1 MCSDMFQYMPE
12 NGPVGERAET
22 TNRAI
27 GRTTSRRG
35 FLATAGAVGVA
46 GLAGCSGGSNSPTET
61 QGGSGSTEQSGT
73 TAGTSGAQDV
83 TVSFWHI
90 FGGELGQTLGDM
102 AAEFSQQNDGITI
115 EAVNNG
121 GYRQNLNQSLQ
132 ASRAGDPPGIVQIF
146 EVGTRLAL
154 DSGSF
159 TPVEEILPEEQIDFD
174 DFLPSVL
181 NYYRMDGTLNSMP
194 FNSSNT
200 IMLYNKSAFEEAGLD
215 PEQPPTTFEEV
226 RQYSQQIVDEGVADS
241 GISWPN
247 VNWWPMSWMAE
258 QGQVYFN
265 ERNGMEGEPTE
276 TYFDS
281 EAART
286 LYDWWMNDLGDLY
299 HYPGKNDWGAS
310 EKAFSQGQASMH
322 MNSSGGLAYLL
333 GGFREQGIEIGVGR
347 LPTPNEEHNGHAAG
361 GAQVWVTK
369 KDSRT
374 DAEREAIRKFLRNMT
389 GAEQQALYSKS
400 TGYFPAHSG
409 SVDVLEEQGFFEE
422 NPLYRTSFDQLE
434 AWTPGPATGGV
445 FSGTLPRTATAVVDE
460 TDNMWQGKSVDDAL
474 SDLDSTAEEQLQ
486 FYERRDL

>member
-1 MCSDMFQYMPE
+1 MSDEHTPTGQ
-12 NGPVGERAET
+12 A
-22 TNRAI
+22 
-27 GRTTSRRG
+27 SRRK
-35 FLATAGAVGVA
+35 FLRAGGLTVAAT
-46 GLAGCSGGSNSPTET
+46 LAGCSGNSGSEGDG
-61 QGGSGSTEQSGT
+61 GGSTATESGGDDTATGT
-73 TAGTSGAQDV
+73 TTGEVDSGGT
-83 TVSFWHI
+83 TITFWP
-90 FGGELGQTLGDM
+90 
-102 AAEFSQQNDGITI
+102 AW
-115 EAVNNG
+115 G
-121 GYRQNLNQSLQ
+121 GYYEDTFSTMISNFEDEHPDITVDWSAQGSY
-132 ASRAGDPPGIVQIF
+132 AESRSAVFTAAKAGNAPDIAHLGKNATI
-146 EVGTRLAL
+146 LAR
-154 DSGSF
+154 DTGFF
-159 TPVEEILPEEQIDFD
+159 TPIGDLMPDLDRSQYLGAGRAWSTVE
-174 DFLPSVL
+174 
-181 NYYRMDGTLNSMP
+181 GTTWSLP
-194 FNSSNT
+194 FNNSQ
-200 IMLYNKSAFEEAGLD
+200 ILLYYNKNHFREAGLD